1 MTAQGGL
8 GIHFPNIYKKG
19 VIFVKEP
26 SPLTLGLQFR
36 DAWTVV
42 FLHCLLSVYDDGNC
56 AVHRRRYGVCVCVCV
71 SREMP
76 CCCCFLA
83 PGN

>member
-26 SPLTLGLQFR
+26 SPPTLGLQFR
-36 DAWTVV
+36 DAWTREDVCRV
-42 FLHCLLSVYDDGNC
+42 LTLPVECL
-56 AVHRRRYGVCVCVCV
+56 
-71 SREMP
+71 
-76 CCCCFLA
+76 
-83 PGN
+83 